1 MINVKNKNKMFEMF
15 EIFKKYNPYISL
27 LLLTYNIWKNDFSIS
42 FSFKYLNFEISV
54 KFL

>member
-1 MINVKNKNKMFEMF
+1 MLEFI
-15 EIFKKYNPYISL
+15 KKYNPYISL
-27 LLLTYNIWKNDFSIS
+27 LLLTYNIWKNKFSVD